1 MAQKTIKTEKKC
13 HKCKVVKPMEMFY
26 QNKNRSDGHNSAC
39 SDCAKTIAAQWRVDN
54 LEKSI
59 ANGKKWRKEHPE
71 RMASSSR
78 KQKLKFK
85 YGMTPDDYTNMAQ
98 QQGQCCA
105 ICGNHMDLFPKG
117 LVVDHINHDSLDNR
131 KENLRICTIAQN
143 NMNRPGPQKNCK
155 SGVRGVIWEKRWK
168 RWQATIRVNRKQIYL
183 GIFKELEAAKS
194 AYAQANKKYL
204 GEYGGRI

>member
-39 SDCAKTIAAQWRVDN
+39 SDCAKAIAAQWRIDN

-59 ANGKKWRKEHPE
+59 ENGKKWRKEHPD

-105 ICGNHMDLFPKG
+105 ICGNHMDLLPKG
-117 LVVDHINHDSLDNR
+117 LVVDHDHETGKVRGLLCNSCNSLLGYAKDSIDNLNSAIRYLINHKGQL
-131 KENLRICTIAQN
+131 
-143 NMNRPGPQKNCK
+143 
-155 SGVRGVIWEKRWK
+155 
-168 RWQATIRVNRKQIYL
+168 
-183 GIFKELEAAKS
+183 
-194 AYAQANKKYL
+194 
-204 GEYGGRI
+204 